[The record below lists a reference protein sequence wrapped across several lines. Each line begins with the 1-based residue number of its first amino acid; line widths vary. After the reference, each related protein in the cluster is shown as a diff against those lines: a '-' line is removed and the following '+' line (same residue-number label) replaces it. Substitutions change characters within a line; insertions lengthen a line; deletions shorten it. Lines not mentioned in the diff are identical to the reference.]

1 MEKFLPEFVYGAT
14 DGTVTTF
21 AIVAGAIGA
30 NLSRTAVLVIGIAS
44 VLADG
49 YSMGVSNYLSE
60 SARHEQEGMPQ
71 TSIKGHTPLATAIAT
86 FVSFVAMGTLP
97 LIPFILTPR
106 ITQTVIYLSL
116 FVALAV
122 FACIGYLRG
131 IVTKREYPL
140 VTSLESF
147 LVGGSTAIIAYVIG
161 VVVGHP

>member
-60 SARHEQEGMPQ
+60 SARHEQAGEPQ
-71 TSIKGHTPLATAIAT
+71 KVYKDHTPLATAIAT

-97 LIPFILTPR
+97 LIPFLATSR
-106 ITQTVIYLSL
+106 ITYTVVYVSL
-116 FVALAV
+116 AVALAV
-122 FACIGYLRG
+122 FAGIGYLRG
-131 IVTKREYPL
+131 IVTKREHPL
-140 VTSLESF
+140 VTSGES
-147 LVGGSTAIIAYVIG
+147 LLIGGSTAIIAYAIG
-161 VVVGHP
+161 VIVGH